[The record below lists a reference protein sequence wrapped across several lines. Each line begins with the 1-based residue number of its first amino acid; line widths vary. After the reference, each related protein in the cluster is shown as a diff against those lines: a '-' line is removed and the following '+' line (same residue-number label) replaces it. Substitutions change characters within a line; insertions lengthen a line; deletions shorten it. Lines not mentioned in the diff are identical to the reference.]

1 MPGKVIYPE
10 AGLEVEK
17 ELYPINTGY
26 RLTGGFNLDIEGLPK
41 GKHVPV
47 LCPLAIDFKKRMA
60 YVVNNVRVYE
70 KAEIGA
76 TTVKVAKGSFANAGI
91 SYMLSEDNYVTVSA
105 VDTSNADYD
114 VLTVSAT
121 TAAIE
126 VNSVLTECAVAPSQA
141 TAKRSANFLN
151 YARTKIEDGATV
163 TALGQAYEIDE
174 AELYIPLTE
183 QDKQSLGDR
192 FMFI

>member
-10 AGLEVEK
+10 ADLEVEK

-47 LCPLAIDFKKRMA
+47 LCPLNIDFKQRKAR
-60 YVVNNVRVYE
+60 VVNNVRVYE
-70 KAEIGA
+70 KAESGA
-76 TTVKVAKGSFANAGI
+76 TTVKVAKGSFANIGV
-91 SYMLSEDNYVTVSA
+91 SYMLSKANFVTVSA

-114 VLTVSAT
+114 VLTVSAVSAT
-121 TAAIE
+121 IDANA
-126 VNSVLTECAVAPSQA
+126 VLTECTVASTA

-163 TALGQAYEIDE
+163 SALGQAYEINE
-174 AELYIPLTE
+174 AELYIPLTKA
-183 QDKQSLGDR
+183 DKEGLGDR